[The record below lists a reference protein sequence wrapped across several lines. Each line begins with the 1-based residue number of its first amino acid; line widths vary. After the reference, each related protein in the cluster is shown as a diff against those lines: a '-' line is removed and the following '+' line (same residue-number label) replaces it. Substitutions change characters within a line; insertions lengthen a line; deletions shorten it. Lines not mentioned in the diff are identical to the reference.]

1 MSSVLEGDRSLA
13 SPLAYMATELTSRQR
28 RLWLGAAIVI
38 LLVLTALQL
47 RSQGRLWLCA
57 CGELYLWAGDIQS
70 AHNSQHL
77 FDPYS
82 FTHLLH
88 GLAFFWVLTLAAG
101 RFSSEL
107 QVGLTVLLESVWEVL
122 ENSRFIIERYRE
134 ATIALGYE
142 GNTIVNSVADIGIC
156 TGGFLLGVY
165 LGLRRSIVLFAAT
178 EVVLAFWIRDG
189 LLLNIV
195 MLIYPFEA
203 IKSWQ
208 IGP

>member
-1 MSSVLEGDRSLA
+1 MPA
-13 SPLAYMATELTSRQR
+13 ELTSRQR
-28 RLWLGAAIVI
+28 RLWLSAAIVV

-47 RSQGRLWLCA
+47 NSQGRLWLCS
-57 CGELYLWAGDIQS
+57 CGELYLWAGDINS
-70 AHNSQHL
+70 PHNSQHL
-77 FDPYS
+77 LDPYS

-88 GLAFFWVLTLAAG
+88 GLAFFWLLTLAAG
-101 RFSSEL
+101 RLSPEW
-107 QVGLTVLLESVWEVL
+107 QVGLTVLMESIWEVV

-142 GNTIVNSVADIGIC
+142 GDTIVNSLSDIAIC

-189 LLLNIV
+189 LWLNIV

-208 IGP
+208 MGL

>member
-1 MSSVLEGDRSLA
+1 MPA
-13 SPLAYMATELTSRQR
+13 ELTSRQR
-28 RLWLGAAIVI
+28 RLWLSAVIVV

-47 RSQGRLWLCA
+47 NSQGRLWLCS
-57 CGELYLWAGDIQS
+57 CGELYLWAGDINS

-77 FDPYS
+77 LDPYS

-88 GLAFFWVLTLAAG
+88 GLAFFWLLTLAAG
-101 RFSSEL
+101 RLSSEL
-107 QVGLTVLLESVWEVL
+107 HVGLTVLMESVWEVV
-122 ENSRFIIERYRE
+122 ENSRFIIDRYRE

-142 GNTIVNSVADIGIC
+142 GDTIVNSMADIAIC
-156 TGGFLLGVY
+156 TGGFVLGVY

-208 IGP
+208 MGL

>member
-1 MSSVLEGDRSLA
+1 MPA
-13 SPLAYMATELTSRQR
+13 ELTSRQR
-28 RLWLGAAIVI
+28 RLWLGVAIVI

-47 RSQGRLWLCA
+47 RSQGRLWRCS
-57 CGELYLWAGDIQS
+57 CGELYLWVGDIQS
-70 AHNSQHL
+70 ADNSQHL

-82 FTHLLH
+82 LTHLLH
-88 GLAFFWVLTLAAG
+88 GLAFFWLLALAAG
-101 RFSSEL
+101 RFSKEV
-107 QVGLTVLLESVWEVL
+107 QVGLTVLMESVWEVA

-142 GNTIVNSVADIGIC
+142 GDTIVNSVADIAIC
-156 TGGFLLGVY
+156 TGGYLLGVY

-178 EVVLAFWIRDG
+178 EVVLVFWIRDS

-195 MLIYPFEA
+195 MLIYPFDA

-208 IGP
+208 MGS

>member
-1 MSSVLEGDRSLA
+1 M
-13 SPLAYMATELTSRQR
+13 PNELTSRQR
-28 RLWLGAAIVI
+28 RLWLGVAIVI

-47 RSQGRLWLCA
+47 RSQGRLWLCS
-57 CGELYLWAGDIQS
+57 CGALYFWVGDIQS

-82 FTHLLH
+82 LTHLLH
-88 GLAFFWVLTLAAG
+88 GLAFFWFLTLAAG
-101 RFSSEL
+101 RFSKEL
-107 QVGLTVLLESVWEVL
+107 QVGLTVLMESAWEVA

-142 GNTIVNSVADIGIC
+142 GDTIVNSVADIAIC
-156 TGGFLLGVY
+156 TGGFVLGGY
-165 LGLRRSIVLFAAT
+165 LGLRRSVVLFAAT

-195 MLIYPFEA
+195 MLIHPFEA

-208 IGP
+208 MGP